1 MALREAIERV
11 ALLHFDRLAF
21 GAAAFA
27 AMPPAGDRTALA
39 RDVPVRTASPGMM
52 APDKTEPRWLAVCRP
67 VERTSGERR
76 KAAPGSARS
85 CREALRPRP
94 TRHRPRMAHAAS
106 LRRRDRY
113 MPSAPAPK
121 VSAPRCA
128 VSGGS
133 LRLNDALSK
142 RVTSALQPAQ
152 YEASICEGNGSGGLE
167 AQSSAPAN
175 AKTTHHG
182 THLYSHHPLTF
193 NRLTAR

>member
-1 MALREAIERV
+1 
-11 ALLHFDRLAF
+11 
-21 GAAAFA
+21 
-27 AMPPAGDRTALA
+27 MPPAGDRTALA

-52 APDKTEPRWLAVCRP
+52 APDKTEPKRLAACRP
-67 VERTSGERR
+67 VERRTGERR

-94 TRHRPRMAHAAS
+94 RRHRPRMAHAAS

-113 MPSAPAPK
+113 MLERTGSEGIGAAL
-121 VSAPRCA
+121 A

-142 RVTSALQPAQ
+142 RVMSALQPAQ